1 MYFTSTMINAFLD
14 VASTKSFSKTADR
27 LFVSQQAVS
36 KQISQ
41 LEKALGT
48 ELFDRRNHMALTRS
62 GEMFYH
68 FFRNA
73 SNQLKSMLEG
83 IDNIQAGEAIT
94 YRIGVPP
101 SLELTD
107 IIGQISES
115 CKSMNTEARVE
126 VVCLPIPNL
135 EQQLMD
141 ENIDFMI
148 SMFLPKDTTLFA
160 EELLSIR
167 MKLYTAKKTD
177 EDQPVITIKD
187 LNNDTL
193 LLFLDL
199 ETDTEEEA
207 LKMFSSVNN
216 FNLFSPKSI
225 RILSSEREAFL
236 AAELGEGVI
245 QSHSRNIYYNEARL
259 ISIDLGTEKPLYL
272 IWKSE
277 DQNDLAK
284 RILDRIS

>member
-1 MYFTSTMINAFLD
+1 MYTYFLFLHIN
-14 VASTKSFSKTADR
+14 
-27 LFVSQQAVS
+27 
-36 KQISQ
+36 
-41 LEKALGT
+41 
-48 ELFDRRNHMALTRS
+48 
-62 GEMFYH
+62 
-68 FFRNA
+68 
-73 SNQLKSMLEG
+73 
-83 IDNIQAGEAIT
+83 
-94 YRIGVPP
+94 
-101 SLELTD
+101 
-107 IIGQISES
+107 
-115 CKSMNTEARVE
+115 
-126 VVCLPIPNL
+126 
-135 EQQLMD
+135 
-141 ENIDFMI
+141 
-148 SMFLPKDTTLFA
+148 
-160 EELLSIR
+160 
-167 MKLYTAKKTD
+167 YTAKKTD